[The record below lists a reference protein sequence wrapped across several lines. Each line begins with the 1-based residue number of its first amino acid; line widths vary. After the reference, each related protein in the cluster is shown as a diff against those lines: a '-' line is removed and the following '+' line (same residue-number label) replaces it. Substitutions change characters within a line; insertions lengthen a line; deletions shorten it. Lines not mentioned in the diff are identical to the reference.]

1 MLPADENELLTRIGP
16 ETPMGALQRHY
27 WQPVLLSSE
36 LPRPDGPAMR
46 VRLLGE
52 DLVAFRDSSGR
63 VGLLAANCA
72 HRGAPLCYG
81 RNEENGLRCVYHG
94 WKYDVSGKCVDMPNE
109 PPASNFK
116 DKVQHTA
123 YPCQERGG
131 VIWTYLGALDPPPP
145 LPAFEWLD
153 LPADQRYM
161 SKRMQY
167 CNWVQAL
174 EGEIDQSHVSFAHRR
189 LDGGTNANTTR
200 KVDTYRVADTHPRF
214 EVLDTDYGV
223 VIGAGRQ
230 AEEGMAYWRI
240 TQFLMPF
247 WAMTGPYG
255 ENPIRHTRGWM
266 AMDDHTTMMFS
277 VTFHPLRPLAE
288 DEIGRMRAG
297 SGAGYVGES
306 NFLPPDS
313 EPGGAWRPKVGRH
326 NDYLWSQELQR
337 TTFFS
342 GFADFWAQD
351 AAMQEGMG
359 PIYNRAS
366 EHLGTS
372 DLGVI
377 RVRQRLLQAA
387 KALRDRGTRPPAAL
401 QPELYRVRGAAVLL
415 PDGVP
420 WFEASE
426 EQRQVIE
433 GVNQAG
439 V

>member
-1 MLPADENELLTRIGP
+1 MLPADDNDILTRVGP
-16 ETPMGALQRHY
+16 ASPMGQLQRHY

-36 LPRPDGPAMR
+36 LPAADGPALR

-52 DLVAFRDSSGR
+52 DLVAFRDTTGN
-63 VGLLAANCA
+63 VGLLDAHCA

-81 RNEENGLRCVYHG
+81 RNEEAGLRCVYHG
-94 WKYDVSGKCVDMPNE
+94 WKYDLHGQCVDMPNE

-116 DKVQHTA
+116 DKVRLTA
-123 YPCQERGG
+123 YPCIERGG
-131 VIWTYLGALDPPPP
+131 VIWTFMGAADPPPP

-153 LPADQRYM
+153 LPPERRFM

-189 LDGGTNANTTR
+189 LDGSSNANTTR
-200 KVDTYRVADTHPRF
+200 KVDAYRLADTHPRF

-230 AEEGMAYWRI
+230 ADDGLSYWRV

-277 VTFHPLRPLAE
+277 VTFHPLRALTD
-288 DEIGRMRAG
+288 DELDRMHAG
-297 SGAGYVGES
+297 SGAGYVGDA
-306 NFLPPDS
+306 NFLPADG
-313 EPGGAWRPKVGRH
+313 EPGGAWRPRVGRE
-326 NDYLWSQELQR
+326 NDYHWSQDLQR
-337 TTFFS
+337 TSHYS
-342 GFADFWAQD
+342 GFPDFWAQD

-359 PIYNRAS
+359 PIYDRS
-366 EHLGTS
+366 REHLGTS

-387 KALRDRGTRPPAAL
+387 KALRDQRATPPAAG

-415 PDGVP
+415 PNDMP
-420 WFEASE
+420 WFEASA
-426 EQRQVIE
+426 EQRRVIA